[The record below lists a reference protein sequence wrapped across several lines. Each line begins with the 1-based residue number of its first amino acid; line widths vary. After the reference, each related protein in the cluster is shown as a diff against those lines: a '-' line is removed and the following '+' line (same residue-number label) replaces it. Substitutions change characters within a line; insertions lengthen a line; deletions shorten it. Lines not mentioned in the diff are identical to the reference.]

1 MDKLTKRKTE
11 DADFEDDLEHLDE
24 KVDISVEKQ
33 ENTDQQIR
41 SEDNEK
47 SDSRSSMNKQM
58 AKRMRRELF
67 LQDNSDEKTV
77 QQNNKSEVNDLLH
90 QETPV
95 SSTSTN
101 KQFAKSMRSELFLKG
116 DSEDSDK
123 KVESISKKQGKSV
136 ERVLTFDINEM
147 VRQERHETRSAIAK
161 QIVTRIGND
170 SKYEDNLEYMDE
182 NADNI
187 AKFQEKTGQQSR
199 TFIVNDFLKSKEAE
213 EKCIYCVKDKV
224 KSSPF
229 AIVAIGYRAYLA
241 LPNVTEMAK
250 GHCLIVPTQHVTS
263 TLECDDDS
271 WDEIRM
277 FAEEDRG
284 VIFMETVI
292 NLKYHNHTVIE
303 CIPLPWDMSED
314 APAYFKQS
322 IIASGSEWSQNK
334 KIIDTSKR
342 GFRHSMVKELPYF
355 HVWFGLDGGYGHII
369 EKSENFPK
377 WFGKEI
383 IAGICDLSPEVWRR
397 PKKLDTKDNYKR
409 AQEFKKPWD
418 KWDWTK
424 ALQNG

>member
-90 QETPV
+90 QENPV

-101 KQFAKSMRSELFLKG
+101 KQFAKSMRRELFLKG

-136 ERVLTFDINEM
+136 ERALTFDINEM

-161 QIVTRIGND
+161 QI
-170 SKYEDNLEYMDE
+170 DNLEYMDE
-182 NADNI
+182 NADDI

-241 LPNVTEMAK
+241 LPNVTEMTK

-263 TLECDDDS
+263 TLE
-271 WDEIRM
+271 
-277 FAEEDRG
+277 
-284 VIFMETVI
+284 
-292 NLKYHNHTVIE
+292 LIE

-383 IAGICDLSPEVWRR
+383 IAGICDLSPEI
-397 PKKLDTKDNYKR
+397 
-409 AQEFKKPWD
+409 
-418 KWDWTK
+418 
-424 ALQNG
+424 